1 MISVT
6 IDDKDEERLEL
17 IIHGHGETTHCAAVS
32 CLSQTFIKCCMD
44 SGCEVTG
51 HMRTGDIEVRVDNKS
66 TVVPYLNYLITG
78 VRLLES
84 HCNDVT
90 LTLK

>member
-6 IDDKDEERLEL
+6 IDDRGEERIGL

-32 CLSQTFIKCCMD
+32 CLSQTFIKACMD
-44 SGCEVTG
+44 AGCEVTG
-51 HMRTGDIEVRVDNKS
+51 HMRTGDIEVQVDNKS
-66 TVVPYLNYLITG
+66 AVMPYLKYLTIG
-78 VRLLES
+78 VDLLES
-84 HCNDVT
+84 NTDDVT